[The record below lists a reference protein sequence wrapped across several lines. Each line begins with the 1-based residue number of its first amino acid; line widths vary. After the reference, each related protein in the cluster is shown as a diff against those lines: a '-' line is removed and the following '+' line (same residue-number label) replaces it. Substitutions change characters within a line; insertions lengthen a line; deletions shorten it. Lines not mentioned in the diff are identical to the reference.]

1 MINKKTVNRIKRM
14 VSKQFPE
21 FKGIDP
27 KILERKVKPQSAIYR
42 KLSLGT
48 PKILRKVFRLK
59 FEKKVTT
66 ADEMEIDRILTVT
79 LNEAG
84 EIIKITESR

>member
-1 MINKKTVNRIKRM
+1 MINRKTVNRIKRM
-14 VSKQFPE
+14 VFKKFPE

-42 KLSLGT
+42 KLLLGT

-66 ADEMEIDRILTVT
+66 VD
-79 LNEAG
+79 
-84 EIIKITESR
+84 KI

>member
-1 MINKKTVNRIKRM
+1 M
-14 VSKQFPE
+14 VFRKFPE
-21 FKGIDP
+21 FKGMNP

-66 ADEMEIDRILTVT
+66 VDEMEIDRILTVT

>member
-1 MINKKTVNRIKRM
+1 MINRKTVNRIKRM
-14 VSKQFPE
+14 VFRKFPE
-21 FKGIDP
+21 FKGINP

-66 ADEMEIDRILTVT
+66 VDEVEIDRILTVT

>member
-1 MINKKTVNRIKRM
+1 MINRKTVKRIKRM
-14 VSKQFPE
+14 VFEKFPE

-27 KILERKVKPQSAIYR
+27 KISERKIKPQSAIYK

-59 FEKKVTT
+59 FEKKVAT

-79 LNEAG
+79 LNEAD

>member
-14 VSKQFPE
+14 VFKKFPE

-48 PKILRKVFRLK
+48 PKVLRKVFRLK

-66 ADEMEIDRILTVT
+66 VDEMEIDRILTVT
-79 LNEAG
+79 LDEAG
-84 EIIKITESR
+84 EIMKITESR

>member
-42 KLSLGT
+42 KLLLGT
-48 PKILRKVFRLK
+48 PKILGKVFRLK

-66 ADEMEIDRILTVT
+66 VDEMEIDRILTVT

-84 EIIKITESR
+84 KIIKITESR